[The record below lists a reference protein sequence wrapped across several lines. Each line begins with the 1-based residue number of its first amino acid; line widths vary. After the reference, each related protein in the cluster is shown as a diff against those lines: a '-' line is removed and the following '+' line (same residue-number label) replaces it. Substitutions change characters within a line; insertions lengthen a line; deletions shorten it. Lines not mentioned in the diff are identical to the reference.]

1 MTMRSLHRG
10 SVPLYLC
17 SRPWGRRCFRLQ
29 SADRGRTKSGARLES
44 AERGQ
49 GDERAASERGPANTV
64 VIRALTT
71 KNPIRPPC
79 PSRTWH
85 HTWSRSS
92 CTRDTRTARIP
103 SWAWPL
109 ARQVFVYY
117 MYEYDDSTYSKRYA
131 HHGAP
136 SGAPLATPVSARE
149 RAQALVAHARSQNPA
164 SRKCRRARYDAW
176 HGPRNTSTRPVQ
188 GGRLSRLG
196 RRGERLVRVE
206 RRPRRPGG
214 RPKGILKGPMRARH
228 GAHERQHR
236 RLRGHAAAR
245 RHVLQ

>member
-1 MTMRSLHRG
+1 MG
-10 SVPLYLC
+10 LYLC
-17 SRPWGRRCFRLQ
+17 TSVVGLRDG
-29 SADRGRTKSGARLES
+29 GAS
-44 AERGQ
+44 ERGQ
-49 GDERAASERGPANTV
+49 GAHEKRSAARERREGAGGRARR
-64 VIRALTT
+64 IRARSGEHRRRHPRINDQ
-71 KNPIRPPC
+71 KPD
-79 PSRTWH
+79 PSPLSVSQLAH
-85 HTWSRSS
+85 EILH
-92 CTRDTRTARIP
+92 AP
-103 SWAWPL
+103 HVYPWAWPL

-245 RHVLQ
+245 RHALQ

>member
-1 MTMRSLHRG
+1 
-10 SVPLYLC
+10 V
-17 SRPWGRRCFRLQ
+17 LQ
-29 SADRGRTKSGARLES
+29 SADRGRTRSGARLES

-49 GDERAASERGPANTV
+49 GDESAASERGPANTV

-71 KNPIRPPC
+71 KNPIRPSQP
-79 PSRTWH
+79 PSSHTRYTHRTYIPLGLAPRAGRIRILHVRKRWQYVQQEV
-85 HTWSRSS
+85 RS
-92 CTRDTRTARIP
+92 
-103 SWAWPL
+103 
-109 ARQVFVYY
+109 
-117 MYEYDDSTYSKRYA
+117 

-136 SGAPLATPVSARE
+136 SGAPRATPVSARE
-149 RAQALVAHARSQNPA
+149 RAQALVAHARLQNPA

-196 RRGERLVRVE
+196 RRGERRVRVE

-228 GAHERQHR
+228 GPHERQHR

>member
-1 MTMRSLHRG
+1 M
-10 SVPLYLC
+10 
-17 SRPWGRRCFRLQ
+17 LQ
-29 SADRGRTKSGARLES
+29 SADRGRTRSGARLES

-71 KNPIRPPC
+71 KK
-79 PSRTWH
+79 
-85 HTWSRSS
+85 RSVS
-92 CTRDTRTARIP
+92 QLAHGDIHAP
-103 SWAWPL
+103 HVYPWAWPL